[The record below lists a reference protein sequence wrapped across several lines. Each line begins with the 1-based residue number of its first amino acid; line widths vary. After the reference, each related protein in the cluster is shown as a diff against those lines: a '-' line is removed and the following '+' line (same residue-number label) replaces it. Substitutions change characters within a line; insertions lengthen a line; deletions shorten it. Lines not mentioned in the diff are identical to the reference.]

1 MSEARGGARHLSG
14 DTGCW
19 ELKPDCL
26 SDVRLG
32 CDAPGGGESVDK
44 LEAAA
49 ALGMKV
55 DRGSQYWGAGAIVC
69 DADPEPLAVVVDAQR
84 NGCAAVLDPVGDE
97 LADREERGAPWLRSV
112 GACWCGFLARVE
124 VREQLAR

>member
-1 MSEARGGARHLSG
+1 MGEARSG
-14 DTGCW
+14 PPSSSPDGRPSDTGCW

-55 DRGSQYWGAGAIVC
+55 DRGSQYWG
-69 DADPEPLAVVVDAQR
+69 VVVDAQS